1 MVRALLNYWGL
12 LRRYH
17 RALAAGGV
25 GSVAA
30 CGISPLHQ
38 SGTFRRNF
46 NRFLRGSDI
55 TCGSTH
61 TWTRTQASGPLV
73 VLGGLNFLF

>member
-38 SGTFRRNF
+38 SGASEKNS
-46 NRFLRGSDI
+46 NRAGRAFYVDV
-55 TCGSTH
+55 T
-61 TWTRTQASGPLV
+61 
-73 VLGGLNFLF
+73 